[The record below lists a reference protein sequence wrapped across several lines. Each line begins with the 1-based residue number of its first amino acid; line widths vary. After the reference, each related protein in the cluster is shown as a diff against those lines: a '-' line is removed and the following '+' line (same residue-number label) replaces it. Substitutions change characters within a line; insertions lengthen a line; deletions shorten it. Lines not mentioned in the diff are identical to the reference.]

1 MIADL
6 TANSGKP
13 LAQKPSVSSEKR
25 ILSGIKGNS
34 AAAGA
39 QKPNSATNKKPSSAK
54 GQVVPGNSTKIASE
68 LIEPQSGNNS
78 NKEKKVVPESSYA
91 ADCED
96 IMALIEEVNQLIF
109 VQHLIISYKAQV

>member
-25 ILSGIKGNS
+25 ISSGIKGNP

-68 LIEPQSGNNS
+68 PIEQQSGNNS
-78 NKEKKVVPESSYA
+78 NKEKIVVPENAYA
-91 ADCED
+91 ADWEEVT
-96 IMALIEEVNQLIF
+96 ALMEEVNQ
-109 VQHLIISYKAQV
+109 